1 MQNPERNDSPKNLP
15 GDRGTQMFIRMRQSR
30 GFTLV
35 ELMIVVAIIG
45 ILAAVAV
52 PYYQR
57 YIQKSRLTSKVFPGV
72 HAIET
77 NLATYFACQLTFPT
91 GSTLAPLLA
100 AASTKCME
108 TPTITGAG
116 TNVTVAFVIGNN
128 SGGAGTCPMLQSLV
142 GQTIFASPV
151 VDGASSKITGWLL
164 SGPLVTN
171 LGLAGER

>member
-1 MQNPERNDSPKNLP
+1 MRNYKSAIPRRRED
-15 GDRGTQMFIRMRQSR
+15 DTMFIRLRESK

-57 YIQKSRLTSKVFPGV
+57 YIQRARLISKVFPGI

-77 NLATYFACQLTFPT
+77 DLATYYSAQLTFP
-91 GSTLAPLLA
+91 GGATLGPILA
-100 AASTKCME
+100 DASTKCIE

-116 TNVTVAFVIGNN
+116 STVTVAFTIA
-128 SGGAGTCPMLQSLV
+128 GAAAANGSGTCPMLQSLA
-142 GQTIFASPV
+142 GQTILASPL
-151 VDGASSKITGWLL
+151 VDGTSSKITGWLL
-164 SGPLVTN
+164 SGSLATN